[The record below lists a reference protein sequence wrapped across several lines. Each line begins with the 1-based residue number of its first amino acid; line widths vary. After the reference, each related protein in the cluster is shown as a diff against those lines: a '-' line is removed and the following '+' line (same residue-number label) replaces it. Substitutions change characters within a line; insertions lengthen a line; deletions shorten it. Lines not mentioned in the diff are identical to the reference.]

1 MVLAV
6 TSTPTGLSVYV
17 DLSLICL
24 FVLRSIV
31 SFIIIIIIFSR
42 KMAVNYLS
50 PATVMATELA
60 PYDLK
65 TAKPRTAGGFILSV
79 LVTDKSSLHLFRGGN
94 SFTQFKD

>member
-31 SFIIIIIIFSR
+31 SFIIIIIFSR